1 MDNKSNKNGLFVTE
15 RRKGRKIHRVFA
27 TTVLVSIICI
37 WIYRATQLPP
47 LAAVSGGRG
56 WWMGLFMA
64 EIWFGVYWVF
74 TQSARWNPTYRR
86 TFKQTLSQRYEN
98 QLPGVDI
105 FVCTADPKIEPP
117 MMVVSTVLSVMAY
130 DYPPEKLAVY
140 LSDDGG
146 SELTFYALTQA
157 AMFSKK
163 WLPYCRNYKVEPR
176 SPIAY
181 FRSAT
186 PPSNMKHE
194 QDYNDVKK
202 LFEEMKN
209 RIENVTNNGRVSD
222 DLRLEHKGYGEWD
235 SYTSPRD
242 HAAIVQILLDHNE
255 DEEGHSLPKLVYLAR
270 EKRPHHFHNFKAG
283 AMNALIRVSSKISN
297 GPIILNVDCD
307 MYSNTSDTVR
317 DALCFFMDEEKGHE
331 IAFVQYPQCFENVTK
346 NEVYGG
352 SMRVLRE
359 VDFHG
364 LDGNGGPLYVGTG
377 CFHRR
382 DILLGKS
389 FDEKSRFEWKTDN
402 EHDDTPRITIEETK
416 NLASCTFEIDTEWGK
431 EMGLKYGCPV
441 EDVITGLSIHCRG
454 WKSVFHNP
462 KREAFLGMSAIT
474 LDQTL
479 VQHKRWSEGDLLIL
493 ISKYSPAWYG
503 LGKINPGLIMGYLMY
518 CLWSP
523 SSVPTLYYS
532 IVPSLCLLKGVPL
545 FPSVTSGWCLPFAY
559 IIISI
564 SAFDYLEFLRC
575 GGTTRGWC
583 NDRRIWLYR
592 RTSSYLFALLDTILG
607 SDLSFVISSKVMD
620 NDVQARYE
628 KEMMEFGV
636 SSPLTTTVATL
647 SMLNLVCFLG
657 FGMKSVLMDA
667 KTRRV
672 YYETMVV
679 HVVLCAALVV
689 LNLPLYLALFVRK
702 DKGKI
707 PNSVTVKSVFLAL
720 FISIVFYFV

>member
-1 MDNKSNKNGLFVTE
+1 MGGENSPLFETQ
-15 RRKGRKIHRVFA
+15 RAKGRKLHRVFA
-27 TTVLVSIICI
+27 TTVLVSIIWI
-37 WIYRATQLPP
+37 WVYRATQQPP
-47 LAAVSGGRG
+47 STAVSGGRS
-56 WWMGLFMA
+56 WWWTGMFMA
-64 EIWFGVYWVF
+64 ELWLGLYWVL
-74 TQSARWNPTYRR
+74 TQSVRWNPTYRR
-86 TFKQTLSQRYEN
+86 TFKQRLSQRYEH
-98 QLPGVDI
+98 QLPRVDI

-130 DYPPEKLAVY
+130 DYPPEKLSVY

-157 AMFSKK
+157 TMFSKH
-163 WLPYCRNYKVEPR
+163 WLPYCRNYKIEPR
-176 SPIAY
+176 SPVAY
-181 FRSAT
+181 FKSASR
-186 PPSNMKHE
+186 PSNTKHD
-194 QDYNDVKK
+194 QDHTNIKK
-202 LFEEMKN
+202 LFEEMKD
-209 RIENVTNNGRVSD
+209 RIENVMNDGRVPD
-222 DLRLEHKGYGEWD
+222 ELRLEHEGFTEWD
-235 SYTSPRD
+235 SFTSPKD
-242 HAAIVQILLDHNE
+242 HAAIVQILLDQNE
-255 DEEGHSLPKLVYLAR
+255 DAEGKSLPKLVYLAR
-270 EKRPHHFHNFKAG
+270 EKRPDHFHNFKAG
-283 AMNALIRVSSKISN
+283 AMNALIRISSKISN

-307 MYSNTSDTVR
+307 MYSNNSDTVR
-317 DALCFFMDEEKGHE
+317 DALCFFVDEEKGHE

-389 FDEKSRFEWKTDN
+389 FDGESSIDWKMENDHKETQEN
-402 EHDDTPRITIEETK
+402 TTEELK
-416 NLASCTFEIDTEWGK
+416 NLASCTYEIDTEWGK

-454 WKSVFHNP
+454 WKSVFYNP
-462 KREAFLGMSAIT
+462 KREAFLGVSATT

-493 ISKYSPAWYG
+493 LSKYSPAWYG
-503 LGKINPGLIMGYLMY
+503 LGKVNPGLIMSYLIY

-523 SSVPTLYYS
+523 SSVPTVYYS

-545 FPSVTSGWCLPFAY
+545 FPAVTSGWFLPFAY
-559 IIISI
+559 IIVTIT
-564 SAFDYLEFLRC
+564 AFDYLEFLRC
-575 GGTTRGWC
+575 GGTTKGWW
-583 NDRRIWLYR
+583 NDRRIWLYK

-636 SSPLTTTVATL
+636 SSPLTTTVATI
-647 SMLNLVCFLG
+647 SMLNLVCFVG
-657 FGMKSVLMDA
+657 VVMKSMLMD
-667 KTRRV
+667 KVTRGV
-672 YYETMVV
+672 YYETMAV
-679 HVVLCAALVV
+679 HVVLCGALVV
-689 LNLPLYLALFVRK
+689 LNMPLYRALFVRK

-707 PNSVTVKSVFLAL
+707 PDSVTVKAVVLAL
-720 FISIVFYFV
+720 FISTVFYFM

>member
-1 MDNKSNKNGLFVTE
+1 MGGENSPLFETQ
-15 RRKGRKIHRVFA
+15 RAKGRKLHRVFA
-27 TTVLVSIICI
+27 TTVLVSIIWI
-37 WIYRATQLPP
+37 WVYRATQQPP
-47 LAAVSGGRG
+47 STAVSGGRS
-56 WWMGLFMA
+56 WWWTGMFMA
-64 EIWFGVYWVF
+64 ELWLGLYWVL
-74 TQSARWNPTYRR
+74 TQSVRWNPTYRR
-86 TFKQTLSQRYEN
+86 TFKQRLSQRYEH
-98 QLPGVDI
+98 QLPRVDI

-130 DYPPEKLAVY
+130 DYPSEKLTVY

-157 AMFSKK
+157 TMFSKH
-163 WLPYCRNYKVEPR
+163 WLPYCRNYKIEPR
-176 SPIAY
+176 SPVAY
-181 FRSAT
+181 FKSASR
-186 PPSNMKHE
+186 PSNTKHD
-194 QDYNDVKK
+194 QDYTNIKK
-202 LFEEMKN
+202 LFEEMKD
-209 RIENVTNNGRVSD
+209 RIENVMNDGRVPD
-222 DLRLEHKGYGEWD
+222 ELRLEHEGFTEWD
-235 SYTSPRD
+235 SFTSPKD
-242 HAAIVQILLDHNE
+242 HAAIVQILLDQNE
-255 DEEGHSLPKLVYLAR
+255 NAEGQSLPKLVYLAR
-270 EKRPHHFHNFKAG
+270 EKRPDHFHNFKAG
-283 AMNALIRVSSKISN
+283 AMNALIRISSKISN

-307 MYSNTSDTVR
+307 MYSNNSDTVR

-389 FDEKSRFEWKTDN
+389 FDGESSIDWKMENDHKETQEN
-402 EHDDTPRITIEETK
+402 TTEELK
-416 NLASCTFEIDTEWGK
+416 NLASCTYEIDTEWGK

-454 WKSVFHNP
+454 WKSVFYNP
-462 KREAFLGMSAIT
+462 KREAFLGVSATT

-493 ISKYSPAWYG
+493 LSKYSPAWYG
-503 LGKINPGLIMGYLMY
+503 LGKVNPGLIMSYLIY

-523 SSVPTLYYS
+523 SSVPTVYYS

-545 FPSVTSGWCLPFAY
+545 FPAVTSGWFLPFAY
-559 IIISI
+559 IIVTIT
-564 SAFDYLEFLRC
+564 AFDYLEFLRC
-575 GGTTRGWC
+575 GGTTKGWW
-583 NDRRIWLYR
+583 NDRRIWLYK

-620 NDVQARYE
+620 NDIQARYE

-636 SSPLTTTVATL
+636 SSPLTTTVATI
-647 SMLNLVCFLG
+647 SMLNLVCFVG
-657 FGMKSVLMDA
+657 VVMKSMLMD
-667 KTRRV
+667 KVTRGV
-672 YYETMVV
+672 YYETMAV
-679 HVVLCAALVV
+679 HVVLCGALVA
-689 LNLPLYLALFVRK
+689 LNMPLYWALFVRK

-707 PNSVTVKSVFLAL
+707 PDSVTVKAVVLAL
-720 FISIVFYFV
+720 FISTVFYFM